1 MPEAEPRK
9 RRAKW
14 EEMLDTNP
22 AANTLRHPREF
33 RVAGLSHNIS
43 QKKQWL
49 AIAQGKSL
57 SMCELR
63 LMWESEHSDGVCNHF
78 AIHPQFQW
86 TIAIFQVHEI
96 LIFWTN
102 PCEICSSQEQWW
114 FRCATRRSQGP
125 GGTQTTFEAA
135 TLPDLWSTFLVT
147 KLEGHGRSLHI
158 LHGFCRVLY
167 MTQYY
172 FWMPSETSSLLPARK
187 APSVDSGAP
196 FPPVAELEQ
205 MPVGDLEGSL
215 PSYDH

>member
-1 MPEAEPRK
+1 
-9 RRAKW
+9 
-14 EEMLDTNP
+14 MLDTNP

-43 QKKQWL
+43 QKNQWL

-86 TIAIFQVHEI
+86 TIAIFQIHEI

-125 GGTQTTFEAA
+125 GGNSDDFRGS
-135 TLPDLWSTFLVT
+135 DLARFVVNISCNEV
-147 KLEGHGRSLHI
+147 GRSLHI

-167 MTQYY
+167 MAQYH
-172 FWMPSETSSLLPARK
+172 FFGCHRKLRHCCQPGKRPPIPGLLSLQSRSWNRCRL
-187 APSVDSGAP
+187 VT
-196 FPPVAELEQ
+196 
-205 MPVGDLEGSL
+205 
-215 PSYDH
+215 